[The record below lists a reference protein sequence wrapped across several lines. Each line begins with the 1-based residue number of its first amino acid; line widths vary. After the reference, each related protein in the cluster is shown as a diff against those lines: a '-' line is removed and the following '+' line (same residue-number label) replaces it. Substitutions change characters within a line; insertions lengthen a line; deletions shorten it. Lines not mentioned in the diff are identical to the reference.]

1 MPDLFAPFTHLV
13 SAALAAAHAGL
24 TAAGL
29 DPHAGV
35 TWALAIIA
43 LVVAVRLAVLPVAV
57 HGVRMAHAS
66 ASARPALEAL
76 RKRYAG
82 RTDLASLQAMR
93 TEQAQIRREHGMSAL
108 GCLPMLLQLPILF
121 ALYRVLSLV
130 AAGQSVGAMDAA
142 LVASAGSA
150 SIIGVRLAERIGGA
164 ASLTEVVV
172 LVAAGLVA
180 AALAYLTQRW
190 FVLPNNRARRPAGAG
205 GPDPAAAPR
214 GQRGRRARGRRH
226 RARRA
231 AAVLA
236 RLQRVDAGPAGG
248 RHPLVPHPRLP
259 RARRPA
265 GSSRQAR
272 VGGDGSVAGV

>member
-24 TAAGL
+24 EAAGL

-76 RKRYAG
+76 RRRYAG
-82 RTDLASLQAMR
+82 RTDLESLQAMR
-93 TEQAQIRREHGMSAL
+93 AEQARIQREHSMSAL

-150 SIIGVRLAERIGGA
+150 SIVGVRLAERLGGA

-172 LVAAGLVA
+172 LVAAGLGA
-180 AALAYLTQRW
+180 AALVYLTQRW
-190 FVLPNNRARRPAGAG
+190 FVLPNTVLDGLPEPMAQAQQLLPALSAVGVLVAAATVPAGLLLYWLVSNLWTLGQQAVVTRWFPTPG
-205 GPDPAAAPR
+205 SPAHAALL
-214 GQRGRRARGRRH
+214 
-226 RARRA
+226 ARRA
-231 AAVLA
+231 AP
-236 RLQRVDAGPAGG
+236 GTE
-248 RHPLVPHPRLP
+248 
-259 RARRPA
+259 
-265 GSSRQAR
+265 
-272 VGGDGSVAGV
+272 